1 MMQTSTKKTI
11 FFLVILTIAAVFA
24 AILSVFLGST
34 DISWQTV
41 LEALFRP
48 DLTSHQQIAVVEL
61 RLPRTI
67 GDLLVGAGLASAG
80 ALMQG
85 MTRNPLADSGL
96 LGINAGASFGVA
108 LCLAFFSN
116 VTFGLTIFVSFLGA
130 AVSVF
135 LVFGLLLLKHRKLD
149 ATRLVLAGLAVSMFL
164 TALTQGISILTNT
177 GQSLTFWSAGGTAGI
192 RMDQLKIAAPVLIAA
207 LIAALLLS
215 QQVSLLSLGEEAARS
230 LGLNLNR
237 SRLLTILVVLLLA
250 GTSTALAG
258 PVAFVG
264 LLVPHI
270 VRRFAGGRY
279 EAILP
284 CSMMLGALMMVLA
297 DILSRTLN
305 APTETPVGLIF
316 AVIGVPAFIWIS
328 RKEEETDA

>member
-96 LGINAGASFGVA
+96 LGINAGASFGLA

-130 AVSVF
+130 AVSAF

-215 QQVSLLSLGEEAARS
+215 RQVSLLSLGEEAARS

>member
-48 DLTSHQQIAVVEL
+48 DLTSHQQIVVVQL

-67 GDLLVGAGLASAG
+67 GDLLIGAGLASAG

-215 QQVSLLSLGEEAARS
+215 RQVSLLSLGEEAARS

-250 GTSTALAG
+250 GTCTALAG

>member
-177 GQSLTFWSAGGTAGI
+177 GQSLTFWSAGRTAGI

-215 QQVSLLSLGEEAARS
+215 RQVSCFRLAKKQPARS
-230 LGLNLNR
+230 
-237 SRLLTILVVLLLA
+237 V
-250 GTSTALAG
+250 
-258 PVAFVG
+258 
-264 LLVPHI
+264 
-270 VRRFAGGRY
+270 
-279 EAILP
+279 
-284 CSMMLGALMMVLA
+284 
-297 DILSRTLN
+297 
-305 APTETPVGLIF
+305 
-316 AVIGVPAFIWIS
+316 
-328 RKEEETDA
+328 

>member
-67 GDLLVGAGLASAG
+67 GDLLIGAGLASAG

-215 QQVSLLSLGEEAARS
+215 RQVSLLSLGEEAARS

-237 SRLLTILVVLLLA
+237 SRLLAILVVLLLA
-250 GTSTALAG
+250 GTCTALAG

-284 CSMMLGALMMVLA
+284 CSMMLGALMMVLT

>member
-96 LGINAGASFGVA
+96 LGINAGASFGLA

-215 QQVSLLSLGEEAARS
+215 RQVSLLSLGEEAARS

>member
-215 QQVSLLSLGEEAARS
+215 RQVSLLSLGEEAARS

-270 VRRFAGGRY
+270 VRRIAGGRY

-284 CSMMLGALMMVLA
+284 CSMMLGALMMLLA